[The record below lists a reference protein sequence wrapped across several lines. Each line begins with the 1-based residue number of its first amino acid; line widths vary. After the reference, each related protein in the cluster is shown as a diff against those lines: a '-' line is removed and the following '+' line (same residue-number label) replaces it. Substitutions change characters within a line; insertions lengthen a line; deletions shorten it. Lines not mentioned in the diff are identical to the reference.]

1 MTNAWQTI
9 DPAITTDAVLISNSM
24 AATVNAA
31 IAAIE
36 TVNRRIEEAV
46 VSKDL
51 ASLEALY
58 ADDFMFTHGTGLV
71 QTKRQW
77 LDSLRTNE
85 TRFLSR
91 QLDST
96 SIELHP
102 EIAIVTGRLLVC
114 RQSEAGEV
122 RYGLQ
127 YVRVY
132 SMKTGSWQLISH
144 YTTAQWDA

>member
-1 MTNAWQTI
+1 LLTNAWQTI
-9 DPAITTDAVLISNSM
+9 DPAMT
-24 AATVNAA
+24 
-31 IAAIE
+31 AIE
-36 TVNRRIEEAV
+36 AVNERIEEAV

-51 ASLEALY
+51 ASLDALY
-58 ADDFMFTHGTGLV
+58 ADDLMFTHGTGLV

-77 LDSLRTNE
+77 LDALRSDE
-85 TRFLSR
+85 TRFLTR

-96 SIELHP
+96 SIELHA

-114 RQSEAGEV
+114 RQSEAGEA

-144 YTTAQWDA
+144 RTISQWDV

>member
-1 MTNAWQTI
+1 MLTNAWQTI
-9 DPAITTDAVLISNSM
+9 DPAM
-24 AATVNAA
+24 K
-31 IAAIE
+31 AIE
-36 TVNRRIEEAV
+36 AVNERIEEAV
-46 VSKDL
+46 ISKDL
-51 ASLEALY
+51 ASLDALY

-77 LDSLRTNE
+77 LDSLRSDE

-102 EIAIVTGRLLVC
+102 QIAIVTGRLLVC

-132 SMKTGSWQLISH
+132 SMNTGSWQLISH
-144 YTTAQWDA
+144 RTTSQWDV

>member
-1 MTNAWQTI
+1 MLTNAWQTI
-9 DPAITTDAVLISNSM
+9 DPAM
-24 AATVNAA
+24 K
-31 IAAIE
+31 AIE
-36 TVNRRIEEAV
+36 AVNERIEEAV
-46 VSKDL
+46 ISKDL
-51 ASLEALY
+51 ASLDALY
-58 ADDFMFTHGTGLV
+58 ADDFTFTHGTGLV

-77 LDSLRTNE
+77 LDSLRSDE

-96 SIELHP
+96 SIELHT
-102 EIAIVTGRLLVC
+102 EIAIVTGKLLVC

-144 YTTAQWDA
+144 YTTAQWDM

>member
-9 DPAITTDAVLISNSM
+9 DPAMT
-24 AATVNAA
+24 
-31 IAAIE
+31 AIE
-36 TVNRRIEEAV
+36 AVNERIEEAV

-51 ASLEALY
+51 ASLDALY

-77 LDSLRTNE
+77 LDALRSDE

-132 SMKTGSWQLISH
+132 SMKTGLWQLISH

>member
-1 MTNAWQTI
+1 MNTA
-9 DPAITTDAVLISNSM
+9 TT
-24 AATVNAA
+24 
-31 IAAIE
+31 AIE
-36 TVNRRIEEAV
+36 AVNKRIEEAV
-46 VSKDL
+46 VSKDF
-51 ASLEALY
+51 ASLDTLY
-58 ADDFMFTHGTGLV
+58 ADDFVFTHGTGLV
-71 QTKRQW
+71 QTKCQW
-77 LDSLRTNE
+77 LDSLRSDE

-114 RQSEAGEV
+114 RQAEAGEV

-132 SMKTGSWQLISH
+132 SMKTGLWQLISH
-144 YTTAQWDA
+144 RTTSQWAA

>member
-9 DPAITTDAVLISNSM
+9 DPAMT
-24 AATVNAA
+24 
-31 IAAIE
+31 AIE
-36 TVNRRIEEAV
+36 AVSERIEEAV

-51 ASLEALY
+51 ASLDALY

-71 QTKRQW
+71 QTKGQW
-77 LDSLRTNE
+77 LDALRSDE

-96 SIELHP
+96 SIELHT

-132 SMKTGSWQLISH
+132 SMKTG
-144 YTTAQWDA
+144 

>member
-9 DPAITTDAVLISNSM
+9 DPAMT
-24 AATVNAA
+24 
-31 IAAIE
+31 AIE
-36 TVNRRIEEAV
+36 AVNGRIEGAV

-51 ASLEALY
+51 ASLDALY

-77 LDSLRTNE
+77 LDALRSDE

-114 RQSEAGEV
+114 RQSEAGEA

-132 SMKTGSWQLISH
+132 SMKTGLWQLISH

>member
-1 MTNAWQTI
+1 MNA
-9 DPAITTDAVLISNSM
+9 P
-24 AATVNAA
+24 AATVNTAST
-31 IAAIE
+31 AIE
-36 TVNRRIEEAV
+36 AVNRKIEAAV
-46 VSKDL
+46 VSKDF
-51 ASLEALY
+51 ASLDALY
-58 ADDFMFTHGTGLV
+58 ADDFVFTHGTGLV
-71 QTKRQW
+71 QTKFQW
-77 LDSLRTNE
+77 LDSLRNDA

-96 SIELHP
+96 SIELHA

-132 SMKTGSWQLISH
+132 SMKTGLWQLISH
-144 YTTAQWDA
+144 RTTAQWDA